1 MSRLK
6 TVPPTTQR
14 SILDPSFRYSNA
26 ASTDVASTWERF
38 GWVKPSL
45 AMTRAKHILEK
56 EDEAFRELDRKLTA
70 RNKLR

>member
-14 SILDPSFRYSNA
+14 SILDPGFRYSNA

-38 GWVKPSL
+38 GWVRPSL
-45 AMTRAKHILEK
+45 ALTRAKDILEQ
-56 EDEAFRELDRKLTA
+56 EDIAFKELDRKLTL